1 MEENYVYPAEVKEE
15 NGLYQLR
22 FIDFPEI
29 TLVEEETMDELIR
42 SSKESLAMAILDY
55 EIIGKE
61 IQIPKS
67 NESDVIYI
75 HVWLPYFRNAT
86 KEIYVKKNV
95 TIPQWLDLLAKESNI
110 NYSAALVKGIKQELG
125 IKS

>member
-42 SSKESLAMAILDY
+42 SAQESLALAILDY
-55 EIIGKE
+55 
-61 IQIPKS
+61 
-67 NESDVIYI
+67 
-75 HVWLPYFRNAT
+75 
-86 KEIYVKKNV
+86 
-95 TIPQWLDLLAKESNI
+95 
-110 NYSAALVKGIKQELG
+110 
-125 IKS
+125 

>member
-1 MEENYVYPAEVKEE
+1 MKMVNEYVRFKYMVKLEVQ
-15 NGLYQLR
+15 N
-22 FIDFPEI
+22 
-29 TLVEEETMDELIR
+29 
-42 SSKESLAMAILDY
+42 
-55 EIIGKE
+55 
-61 IQIPKS
+61 
-67 NESDVIYI
+67 DVIYI